1 MDENDREEL
10 CKQVKQFL
18 LEIKY
23 LIYQEGLY
31 IKNRKINR
39 DAIFEL
45 GLNSRQREE
54 GILDLSVMNYCSG
67 PHIDNLAPGV
77 YWIFGKQ
84 INNTEVY
91 IKLKIA
97 GQSGKEQALC
107 LSFHKAE
114 KPLNYPLSK

>member
-1 MDENDREEL
+1 MDENDDEEL

-18 LEIKY
+18 FEIKY

-31 IKNRKINR
+31 IKNHKINR
-39 DAIFEL
+39 DALLEL

-77 YWIFGKQ
+77 Y
-84 INNTEVY
+84 
-91 IKLKIA
+91 
-97 GQSGKEQALC
+97 
-107 LSFHKAE
+107 
-114 KPLNYPLSK
+114 